1 MMGVEGRR
9 LEVPAAGSPPETDAS
24 LRNQLKRYQ
33 NGILLNYFE
42 TISPSG
48 VQVILFL
55 YELYYIFT
63 QDSK

>member
-24 LRNQLKRYQ
+24 RNQLKRYQ
-33 NGILLNYFE
+33 TVYFRIILNHF
-42 TISPSG
+42 SPSN

>member
-1 MMGVEGRR
+1 MMGVEDRR
-9 LEVPAAGSPPETDAS
+9 LEVPAAGSPPETDAKPPKPVETIS
-24 LRNQLKRYQ
+24 D
-33 NGILLNYFE
+33 GILSNYFE
-42 TISPSG
+42 PFSPSK